1 MEERETARASE
12 EEDRQVERRKT
23 KERRSEEHE
32 REGYKGGKGRK
43 EGSGRDWVGNTC
55 CGCVCAA
62 GSDFSSR
69 RPLVAELAE
78 HGPTHSLDEL
88 RVNGSKRRAGP
99 LGGPSNEHAS
109 GGPRRHSEA
118 ADDGLRAA
126 AIEGATVASVTIVLD
141 DSPLGRRNG
150 ENAHGPAG
158 VRAGPVL
165 PEGVIDASPRRHDG
179 AGVFSP
185 PLLHEFSPA
194 VEPALP
200 TIDVAPHRQAPSSPN
215 GRPANGAGPATELA
229 STAHAPHEHE
239 TIAHLARNASNVAS
253 AAAKLRT
260 SRRGQG
266 LVESS
271 LPVNSHGARTPV
283 RLLSTALNKNKVHEF
298 GWVAPVLQAIVANS
312 PLPVTDLQTG
322 VGRRPP
328 TGAHLHPAHSRCA
341 HARPANA
348 THTAVHA
355 SGARGQ
361 PLFVVCGGCPNS
373 FCGMQAVLYAHMQ
386 TASPTLDFWCAQ
398 PQASAFEPLAPAL
411 ETGLCARPPATH
423 HRNGARAPRGRM
435 APPRAILLG
444 IRVPW
449 QGEHKN
455 DPGRS
460 RALYAQ
466 FADLFA
472 LGGGAD
478 AAARADRAG
487 GGKLRFEIVQV
498 GPSPGVPRALIVD
511 VVSGSNYYVHLI
523 WQEDW
528 TSNPFARSKYVKG
541 KIVYQRDPAA
551 SVFFA
556 RPYAYRDGVLSV
568 PPHAEL
574 EENVG
579 AAMPSDAIQINCL
592 DDS

>member
-1 MEERETARASE
+1 MRVSFAHTPYLLPFAL
-12 EEDRQVERRKT
+12 
-23 KERRSEEHE
+23 
-32 REGYKGGKGRK
+32 
-43 EGSGRDWVGNTC
+43 
-55 CGCVCAA
+55 
-62 GSDFSSR
+62 SDFSSR

-322 VGRRPP
+322 
-328 TGAHLHPAHSRCA
+328 
-341 HARPANA
+341 
-348 THTAVHA
+348 
-355 SGARGQ
+355 ARGQ

-449 QGEHKN
+449 Q
-455 DPGRS
+455 
-460 RALYAQ
+460 
-466 FADLFA
+466 
-472 LGGGAD
+472 
-478 AAARADRAG
+478 
-487 GGKLRFEIVQV
+487 
-498 GPSPGVPRALIVD
+498 VD
-511 VVSGSNYYVHLI
+511 
-523 WQEDW
+523 Q
-528 TSNPFARSKYVKG
+528 A
-541 KIVYQRDPAA
+541 
-551 SVFFA
+551 
-556 RPYAYRDGVLSV
+556 
-568 PPHAEL
+568 
-574 EENVG
+574 
-579 AAMPSDAIQINCL
+579 
-592 DDS
+592 